1 MAYKSET
8 VAVTIKR
15 LNSQFFLPAIQREF
29 VWSPD
34 QICQLFDS
42 IMRGYPISSFLY
54 WQLDENNRDKW
65 EAYKFIDHA
74 EHGGTHNVI
83 AHTDGVHDLTLI
95 LDGQQRFTS
104 LLVGLK
110 GAYTVK
116 KKHKRK
122 NNPNAYSKQ
131 FLYLNLFK
139 DPKLDEDDDNNELR
153 YDFCFFESQPSESD
167 KKYWYKVGR
176 ILDFDS
182 KDDFDDYV
190 DNLEEE
196 LPDSVSKRQIK
207 VFKNNLSRLRKV
219 VHEDEV
225 IAYYTELDQDYDRVL
240 DIFIR
245 ANEGG
250 TKLSKSDLLL
260 SMVISK
266 WEGVNAREEIFG
278 FVDRLNKDLTRKN
291 DFHKDFIMK
300 ACLVLTDLPVAYK
313 VKNFTNNNLA
323 LIQSRWEDIKNAIEK
338 SVDLINI
345 FGIDEDTLTSA
356 NTLIPIIYYFFK
368 KPDID
373 FRRSTTPFAIHT
385 SAEIRRWLS
394 IALLNNVFSGQSD
407 NMLRDVRKAVQD
419 NLHRDDFPAD
429 KINET
434 ISKSGRT
441 AYFDDYAI
449 DSFLEL
455 TYHKPVT
462 FLALSLLYE
471 ENAWGTMQFHKDHI
485 FPQDTFKGKNL
496 EDRGF
501 DSDVCLKFVNLKDN
515 IGNLT
520 LLLERENIEK
530 RNKPFEDWIKT
541 RDESFLDKHL
551 IPKDK
556 ELWKLEN
563 FESFI
568 DARNELIKNRL
579 IQLFG
584 KQVKI
589 EQIREL
595 EDLFKTRKSSA
606 KKKIATKT
614 KTKTERSLKGFFST
628 GKTGIDEAYWK
639 KKATWTLATARE
651 LLALVGEIFESP
663 SLYYVETYIRITV
676 AGNKCFALEDRKSN
690 KSDLSFYISDDHV
703 AEVEKLL
710 LEQNIRFAK
719 RQRGKKQ
726 RERFDF
732 TVDKD
737 FIKEH
742 AGLLTQI
749 AEYVIHTWKK

>member
-1 MAYKSET
+1 MAYKSES

-15 LNSQFFLPAIQREF
+15 LNNQFFLPAIQREF
-29 VWSPD
+29 VWSTEK
-34 QICQLFDS
+34 ICQLFDS

-54 WQLDENNRDKW
+54 WQLDEDNRDKW

-74 EHGGTHNVI
+74 KHGGTHNEI
-83 AHTDGVHDLTLI
+83 AHTDGVRELTLI
-95 LDGQQRFTS
+95 LDGQQRLTS

-110 GAYTVK
+110 GAYTVRTK
-116 KKHKRK
+116 YKRK

-153 YDFCFFESQPSESD
+153 YGFRFFESQPAKSD
-167 KKYWYKVGR
+167 KYYWFKVGQ
-176 ILDFDS
+176 ILNFDS

-219 VHEDEV
+219 IHEDDV
-225 IAYYTELDQDYDRVL
+225 IAYYTELDQNYDRVL

-260 SMVISK
+260 SMVTSK
-266 WEGVNAREEIFG
+266 WEGINAREEIFG
-278 FVDRLNKDLTRKN
+278 FVDRLNYNLTRKN
-291 DFHKDFIMK
+291 DFDKDFIMK

-313 VKNFTNNNLA
+313 VKNFTNKNLA
-323 LIQSRWEDIKNAIEK
+323 LIRSRWEDIKTAIER

-345 FGIDEDTLTSA
+345 FGIDGDTLTSA

-368 KPDID
+368 KSDID
-373 FRRSTTPFAIHT
+373 LRGSTTSFAIRN
-385 SAEIRRWLS
+385 SAEIRRWLCMS
-394 IALLNNVFSGQSD
+394 LLNNVFSGQSD
-407 NMLRDVRKAVQD
+407 NMLSDVRKALQD
-419 NLHRDDFPAD
+419 NFDTDGFPAD

-449 DSFLEL
+449 KSFLEL
-455 TYHKPVT
+455 TYYKPVT

-485 FPQDTFKGKNL
+485 FPQDTFKWKNL

-563 FESFI
+563 FGSFI
-568 DARNELIKNRL
+568 DARNKLIKNRL

-584 KQVKI
+584 KQDKT
-589 EQIREL
+589 EQNREPDGL
-595 EDLFKTRKSSA
+595 SETRKSSA
-606 KKKIATKT
+606 KKKIVTQTKT
-614 KTKTERSLKGFFST
+614 ETERSLKRYSST

-639 KKATWTLATARE
+639 KKATWTLDTARE

-663 SLYYVETYIRITV
+663 SLYYRESYIRITV
-676 AGNKCFALEDRKSN
+676 PGNKCFAFRERSANKSN
-690 KSDLSFYISDDHV
+690 LSFYISDDHV
-703 AEVEKLL
+703 GEVGKLL
-710 LEQNIRFAK
+710 DEQNISFNPPEGGRFN
-719 RQRGKKQ
+719 
-726 RERFDF
+726 F

-749 AEYVIHTWKK
+749 AEFVKHTWKK